1 MSEWSSGYVSEL
13 EYSFGYYAELNP
25 LNMEAAFINS
35 GYVYPAIEN
44 ACELGF
50 GQGLSVNMHAA
61 SSNINWYGTDFIP
74 AQASFA
80 QQLARSSGAR
90 AHLFDDSFEEFAR
103 RQDLPDFDFIGL
115 HGVWSWISDKN
126 RQVLVDFFK
135 AKLKVGGVV
144 YLSYN
149 TLPGWANFAPIRHL
163 MTQHADVLGAQGE
176 GVASRINESL
186 KFADELLQL
195 NPLYAATNPGVT
207 DKLHSLQ
214 TQSRSYLA
222 HEYFNKDWEPMHFS
236 AVAESLGRAKLSYV
250 CSAGIVEDMDQLHLS
265 EEQSTF
271 LNKIPDRLLR
281 ESARDFMTNKIFRR
295 DYWVKGLRRMDSS
308 ERMEKLKAMSV
319 TLQRQAGDIE
329 RTYKCAGHSMTL
341 VPQIYDPIIAS
352 IEQHGTVSAGQIEN
366 DLCSQGI
373 SIGQIGQAIMLLSQR
388 GDIRLAQ
395 QGERPANI
403 EVQTTALNRA
413 LLQTIKGN
421 NPVPWVVSPLLAGGV
436 RVGPIEQLFLLAK
449 MAGQTSVEGM
459 AEFAW
464 SLLIAKGEKLVLDGR
479 TLETDGENIAKL
491 REYAESFQ
499 GARGLFLERVMKG

>member
-176 GVASRINESL
+176 GVASRINDSL

-295 DYWVKGLRRMDSS
+295 DY
-308 ERMEKLKAMSV
+308 
-319 TLQRQAGDIE
+319 
-329 RTYKCAGHSMTL
+329 
-341 VPQIYDPIIAS
+341 
-352 IEQHGTVSAGQIEN
+352 
-366 DLCSQGI
+366 
-373 SIGQIGQAIMLLSQR
+373 
-388 GDIRLAQ
+388 
-395 QGERPANI
+395 
-403 EVQTTALNRA
+403 
-413 LLQTIKGN
+413 
-421 NPVPWVVSPLLAGGV
+421 
-436 RVGPIEQLFLLAK
+436 
-449 MAGQTSVEGM
+449 
-459 AEFAW
+459 
-464 SLLIAKGEKLVLDGR
+464 
-479 TLETDGENIAKL
+479 
-491 REYAESFQ
+491 
-499 GARGLFLERVMKG
+499 